1 MLEEKFSYHNVKVIS
16 ADLAFDFFPH
26 GDVIYYPSL
35 WMEKVKRRIFL
46 LLLAV
51 GDSGISGIPSLL
63 IELKAEGWRE
73 DEDDNK
79 TRLITSQ
86 GGCPERNC

>member
-1 MLEEKFSYHNVKVIS
+1 MFEEKFSYHKLCHNVKVIS

-63 IELKAEGWRE
+63 
-73 DEDDNK
+73 
-79 TRLITSQ
+79 
-86 GGCPERNC
+86 